1 MSGVGSTE
9 PPRGGAG
16 SAGAGAEKGY
26 TVTSLLDLERI
37 PVDRGLE
44 WRPIRRP
51 LGIRAFGVNAY
62 TAASVGDWVVE
73 EHTEEANGHEELYV
87 VVSGHARF
95 TLDGEDVDAPAGTIV
110 FLSDPKVKRVAVA
123 EQEGTTVLAVGGPA
137 GKAFEP
143 SVWEW
148 YFTAYPLADS
158 GELERALEIMR
169 EALEE
174 HPDHPAV
181 LYHLACMECRA
192 GRLDDARSHLRRAV
206 ELRPTFAEQA
216 REDPDLEA
224 VRDAVS
230 ATGRPGA

>member
-9 PPRGGAG
+9 PPRSGGG
-16 SAGAGAEKGY
+16 GFAGAGAGRGGY
-26 TVTSLLDLERI
+26 TVTSFLDLEPI
-37 PVDRGLE
+37 PVGHGLE

-62 TAASVGDWVVE
+62 TAARVGDWVVE
-73 EHTEEANGHEELYV
+73 EHTEETNGHEELYV

-110 FLSDPKVKRVAVA
+110 FLRDPKVKRVAVA
-123 EQEGTTVLAVGGPA
+123 EHEGTTVLAVGGPA
-137 GKAFEP
+137 GKPFEP

-148 YFTAYPLADS
+148 YFTAYPLADA

-169 EALEE
+169 EALDER
-174 HPDHPAV
+174 PDHPAV

-192 GRLDDARSHLRRAV
+192 GQLEDARSHLRRAV
-206 ELRPTFAEQA
+206 ELRPAFAEQA

-224 VRDAVS
+224 VRDVV
-230 ATGRPGA
+230 